1 MRGSMVEIVELN
13 TLAETFR
20 ATLSSSGC
28 FRLARWLLGAV
39 CASLLSLSACH
50 RNEAQPASASP
61 ASEKSAATCDPDPG
75 SGVVSIPAGSLTLR
89 NVEREIAPFQLD
101 ETEVTNA
108 RVATF
113 VAETG
118 YITMA
123 ERLLAT
129 GEPNGSAVFRRPFNV
144 HGANWWVFD
153 DTASWKDPDGELGSH
168 EPLPREPAT
177 HISYPDAIAFADW
190 AGGRLPTEA
199 EWEYAARGGR
209 DGWEGRGQ
217 GRHNAR
223 DANSWQGIFPMEN
236 TGADGYEGLAPV
248 GCFAANAYGLKDM
261 SGNAWEWV
269 ERDAERDR
277 DDKGLIAGGSFLCAE
292 NFCRNA
298 NPSGRQI
305 QDIGFSASHI
315 GFRLAYDMS
324 PEEDNARKTGFEVVE

>member
-1 MRGSMVEIVELN
+1 MPRTMVESVELR
-13 TLAETFR
+13 TLTEAFR
-20 ATLSSSGC
+20 TPLISSS
-28 FRLARWLLGAV
+28 RSRSARWLLGAV
-39 CASLLSLSACH
+39 CASLLSSSACH
-50 RNEAQPASASP
+50 RNEAQPASASR
-61 ASEKSAATCDPDPG
+61 ASEKPAATCDPG

-89 NVEREIAPFQLD
+89 NVKREIAQFQLD

-108 RVATF
+108 RFATF

-123 ERLLAT
+123 ERQLAT
-129 GEPNGSAVFRRPFNV
+129 GEPNGSAVFRRPVNV
-144 HGANWWVFD
+144 RGANWWVFD
-153 DTASWKDPDGELGSH
+153 ETASWKDPDGELGRH

-209 DGWEGRGQ
+209 DGWEERGP

-236 TGADGYEGLAPV
+236 TGADGYDGLAPV

-261 SGNAWEWV
+261 SGNVWEWV
-269 ERDAERDR
+269 ERDAGRDR

-292 NFCRNA
+292 NFCQNA
-298 NPSGRQI
+298 NPSGRQV

-315 GFRLAYDMS
+315 GFRLAYDMPPKGS
-324 PEEDNARKTGFEVVE
+324 NARKTDLEAVE